1 MVKDLLIIITTL
13 SGSTSA
19 DIKWT
24 ISAFID
30 DDN

>member
-1 MVKDLLIIITTL
+1 MVKDLIIITTL